1 MKKKGESLSR
11 VAMARR
17 LVAAGCPMPLEI
29 EQEQQPDL
37 AIEVSRP
44 QVTIAYDMRAGTEYV
59 FGIRITNCSYSV
71 LLLQQVRC
79 RVPWPAQVVFLGDP
93 RSYRPECENYQLQS
107 GRIFRYED
115 VLNARL
121 REN

>member
-44 QVTIAYDMRAGTEYV
+44 QVTIAYDMHAGTEYV
-59 FGIRITNCSYSV
+59 FGIRITKFLFCSSATRSQVSRSV
-71 LLLQQVRC
+71 AG
-79 RVPWPAQVVFLGDP
+79 PGTF
-93 RSYRPECENYQLQS
+93 S
-107 GRIFRYED
+107 GRS
-115 VLNARL
+115 
-121 REN
+121 